1 MSEISK
7 SDVRDI
13 YLNNSVGNR
22 IFVCGAFLFVLFIAS
37 AYIIDIAH
45 QQRQTLSIVV
55 KPCGNEGEH
64 SQAELGQDKIEFA
77 PAANHIRID

>member
-64 SQAELGQDKIEFA
+64 SQAELGLDKIESV
-77 PAANHIRID
+77 PAGNPIQID